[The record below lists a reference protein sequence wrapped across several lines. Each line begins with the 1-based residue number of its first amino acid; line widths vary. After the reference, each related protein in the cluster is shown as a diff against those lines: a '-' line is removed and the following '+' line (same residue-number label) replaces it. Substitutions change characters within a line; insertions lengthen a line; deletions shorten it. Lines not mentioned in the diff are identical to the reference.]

1 MAQFVTRQ
9 SGYSTFVLLMW
20 LPNIQ
25 SILPIVPRKMSF
37 WGSPQINLLSH
48 HLPDS
53 RLFVLNSQSWL
64 DSRLSS
70 LDFTQLHIS
79 RPLLDSRLS
88 CGNLDYNSSS
98 DSRLSTCNSE
108 TIATCCFSHGPSLTP
123 IKTVYFYIFP
133 ALAKELGTWLT
144 KKPKFNT
151 KHFDYPPIRSWPL
164 LTQAILPNLK
174 VLTKLL
180 LCSFVSYKI
189 SL

>member
-9 SGYSTFVLLMW
+9 SGYSTFVLHVGQF
-20 LPNIQ
+20 PRVIAKHSEYSANI
-25 SILPIVPRKMSF
+25 IVPRKMSF
-37 WGSPQINLLSH
+37 WSSPQINLLSH

-133 ALAKELGTWLT
+133 ALAKELGT
-144 KKPKFNT
+144 
-151 KHFDYPPIRSWPL
+151 
-164 LTQAILPNLK
+164 
-174 VLTKLL
+174 
-180 LCSFVSYKI
+180 
-189 SL
+189 

>member
-123 IKTVYFYIFP
+123 IKTVYFYIF
-133 ALAKELGTWLT
+133 ASTS
-144 KKPKFNT
+144 FNT
-151 KHFDYPPIRSWPL
+151 KHFDYPPFPSWPL
-164 LTQAILPNLK
+164 LTQAILHNLK